1 MNDASVAT
9 ATPGSG
15 LADVAR
21 GSAVRKGVI
30 LSAAVLG
37 NLASMPTLL
46 LYTVGIFIS
55 RLQQDFGW
63 SRTDTALSATWFTL
77 VLFVGTPLIGRVAD
91 RVDPA
96 RLAASS
102 LLAAGSGLVILPRL
116 IHGIGALWA
125 FYVVLAVIGLGTSPV
140 VVNKPVV
147 ATFSSRRGL
156 AIGVALAGQGIGA
169 FVAPRLAAA
178 VIERGGWQLGY
189 ASLGVVAIVL
199 APIIW
204 FGLRSRPSNAVAL
217 RSTLIPEHAGMSFR
231 AAFRSPVFWLL
242 SAISILAGLGMS
254 GAVAH
259 LVPFLRDHSLSAP
272 EAASLASL
280 LGLSNIVGRFVTG
293 FTLDRVD
300 GPFPGLPFVGI
311 GAIGLLLLVY
321 FGAPVAAIAVLLL
334 GFTVGSEFDLLA
346 YFTSRYFGLRAYATV
361 FGWNYAMVAF
371 GAALA
376 PALLG
381 FLRDHQGNYVLGF
394 TLSSACL
401 ALAALLCPFLGRYR
415 YAP

>member
-1 MNDASVAT
+1 MNDAAVVT

-15 LADVAR
+15 LADGAR
-21 GSAVRKGVI
+21 GSSVRKGVI

-96 RLAASS
+96 RLAALS

-204 FGLRSRPSNAVAL
+204 FGLASRPSNAVAL
-217 RSTLIPEHAGMSFR
+217 RSTPILERAGMSFG

-321 FGAPVAAIAVLLL
+321 LGAPAAAIAVLLL

-381 FLRDHQGNYVLGF
+381 ILRDHQGNYVLGF

>member
-1 MNDASVAT
+1 MNDAAVVSET
-9 ATPGSG
+9 RGSG
-15 LADVAR
+15 LADGAR

-30 LSAAVLG
+30 LSAALLG

-55 RLQQDFGW
+55 RFQQDFGW
-63 SRTDTALSATWFTL
+63 SRTETAFSATWFTV

-96 RLAASS
+96 RIAALS
-102 LLAAGSGLVILPRL
+102 LLVAGTGLVIMPQL
-116 IHGIGALWA
+116 IHGIGALWG
-125 FYVVLAVIGLGTSPV
+125 FYIGLAVIGLGSSPV

-147 ATFSSRRGL
+147 ATFSGGRGL

-169 FVAPRLAAA
+169 FLAPRLTAAM
-178 VIERGGWQLGY
+178 IERGGWQLGY
-189 ASLGVVAIVL
+189 ASLGVIAIVV
-199 APIIW
+199 APIVW
-204 FGLRSRPSNAVAL
+204 LSLGSRPSTASAL
-217 RSTLIPEHAGMSFR
+217 RSAPMLEASGMSFKE
-231 AAFRSPVFWLL
+231 AFRSRVFWLL
-242 SAISILAGLGMS
+242 STISVLAGLGMT

-259 LVPFLRDHSLSAP
+259 LVPFLRDHSLSAS
-272 EAASLASL
+272 EAAGLASL

-311 GAIGLLLLVY
+311 GAIGLLLLVH
-321 FGAPVAAIAVLLL
+321 FGAPVAAIAVLLM
-334 GFTVGSEFDLLA
+334 GFTLGSEFDLLA
-346 YFTSRYFGLRAYATV
+346 YFTSRYFGLRAYSTV
-361 FGWNYAMVAF
+361 FGWNYSMVAF

-376 PALLG
+376 PAALG
-381 FLRDHQGNYVLGF
+381 ILRDHQGNYILGF
-394 TLSSACL
+394 ALSSACL

>member
-1 MNDASVAT
+1 MNDAAVVT
-9 ATPGSG
+9 APRGGG
-15 LADVAR
+15 LADTAH
-21 GSAVRKGVI
+21 GGTVRKGVI
-30 LSAAVLG
+30 LSAALLG

-55 RLQQDFGW
+55 RLHQDFGW
-63 SRTDTALSATWFTL
+63 SRTDTALSATCFTV
-77 VLFVGTPLIGRVAD
+77 VLCLGTPLIGRVAD

-96 RLAASS
+96 RLAALS
-102 LLAAGSGLVILPRL
+102 LLVAGAGLVIFPRL
-116 IHGIGALWA
+116 IHAIGALWA
-125 FYVVLAVIGLGTSPV
+125 FYIGLAVIGLGTSPV
-140 VVNKPVV
+140 VVNKPIV
-147 ATFSSRRGL
+147 ATFSSGRGL

-169 FVAPRLAAA
+169 FVAPRLASAM
-178 VIERGGWQLGY
+178 IERGGWHLGY
-189 ASLGVVAIVL
+189 ASLGIVAILV
-199 APIIW
+199 APIVW
-204 FGLRSRPSNAVAL
+204 LGLGSRPSDAAAL
-217 RSTLIPEHAGMSFR
+217 RSTPILERPGMSFK
-231 AAFRSPVFWLL
+231 AAFRSQVFWLL

-259 LVPFLRDHSLSAP
+259 LVPFLRDHSFSAS
-272 EAASLASL
+272 EAAGLASL

-300 GPFPGLPFVGI
+300 GPFPGLPFVGL

-321 FGAPVAAIAVLLL
+321 FGAPAAAIAVLLM
-334 GFTVGSEFDLLA
+334 GFTVGAEFDLLA

-376 PALLG
+376 PALVG
-381 FLRDHQGNYVLGF
+381 ILRDHQGNYVLGF

>member
-1 MNDASVAT
+1 MNDAAVVT
-9 ATPGSG
+9 ETRGSG
-15 LADVAR
+15 LADGAR
-21 GSAVRKGVI
+21 ASAARKGVI
-30 LSAAVLG
+30 LSAALLG

-63 SRTDTALSATWFTL
+63 SRTDTAFSATWFTI

-91 RVDPA
+91 RVEPA
-96 RLAASS
+96 RLAALS
-102 LLAAGSGLVILPRL
+102 LLAAGTGLVILPRFV
-116 IHGIGALWA
+116 HGVGALWA
-125 FYVVLAVIGLGTSPV
+125 FYIGLAVIGLGTSPV

-147 ATFSSRRGL
+147 AAFSSGRGL

-169 FVAPRLAAA
+169 FVAPRLTAAM
-178 VIERGGWQLGY
+178 IERGGWHLGY
-189 ASLGVVAIVL
+189 ASLGVVAIVV

-204 FGLRSRPSNAVAL
+204 LGLDSRPSNAAAL
-217 RSTLIPEHAGMSFR
+217 RSSTILEPPGMSFK
-231 AAFRSPVFWLL
+231 AAFRSRVFWLL
-242 SAISILAGLGMS
+242 SAISVLAGLGMS

-259 LVPFLRDHSLSAP
+259 LVPFLRDHSLSAA
-272 EAASLASL
+272 EAAGLASL

-293 FTLDRVD
+293 FTLDKVD
-300 GPFPGLPFVGI
+300 GPYPGLPFVGT

-321 FGAPVAAIAVLLL
+321 FGAPVAAIAVLLM

-361 FGWNYAMVAF
+361 FGWNYSMVAF

-376 PALLG
+376 PAALG
-381 FLRDHQGNYVLGF
+381 ILRDHQGNYILGF
-394 TLSSACL
+394 TLSGACL

>member
-1 MNDASVAT
+1 MNDVAAAT

-15 LADVAR
+15 LADGAR
-21 GSAVRKGVI
+21 GSSVRKGVI

-63 SRTDTALSATWFTL
+63 SRTDTALSATWFTV

-102 LLAAGSGLVILPRL
+102 LLAAGSGLVMLPRL

-125 FYVVLAVIGLGTSPV
+125 FYFVLAVIGLGTSPV

-204 FGLRSRPSNAVAL
+204 FGLASRPSNAVAL
-217 RSTLIPEHAGMSFR
+217 RSTPILERAGMSFG

-321 FGAPVAAIAVLLL
+321 LGAPAAAIAVLLL

-381 FLRDHQGNYVLGF
+381 ILRDHQGNYVLGF